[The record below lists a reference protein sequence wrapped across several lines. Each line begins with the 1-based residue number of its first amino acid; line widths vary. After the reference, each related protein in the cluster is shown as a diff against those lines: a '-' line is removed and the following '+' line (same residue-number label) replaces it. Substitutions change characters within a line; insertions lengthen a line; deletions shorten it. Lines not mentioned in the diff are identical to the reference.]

1 MAPIEH
7 YKFWSV
13 EWANKLLILWLVD
26 KHIELFYLATK
37 VALRAHEFYVV
48 NGKKSYTIV
57 KNPFVLSSYTL
68 FQLHILYKSYRQILT
83 PVINFRL
90 LLKLEILDKLR
101 NVTFHKRP
109 HKESAMLE
117 LVHTNSREIQV
128 LMSLTHKASEM
139 KTLIT
144 KQVPFL
150 WCH

>member
-1 MAPIEH
+1 
-7 YKFWSV
+7 
-13 EWANKLLILWLVD
+13 
-26 KHIELFYLATK
+26 
-37 VALRAHEFYVV
+37 
-48 NGKKSYTIV
+48 V

-117 LVHTNSREIQV
+117 LVHTSSREIQV
-128 LMSLTHKASEM
+128 LMALTHKASEM
-139 KTLIT
+139 KTLVT

-150 WCH
+150 